1 MQKGSKGWA
10 GPVGWVQRP
19 KVMKVGFE
27 AETEVLSSDAFAV
40 VVGHLG
46 VEEAIDVVVDFA
58 GLGYVGVV
66 VVADDLIQQ
75 NGLLQRRGS
84 RLG

>member
-10 GPVGWVQRP
+10 GSVGWVQRP
-19 KVMKVGFE
+19 KLMKVGFE
-27 AETEVLSSDAFAV
+27 AETEEWSFDAFAV
-40 VVGHLG
+40 VDGHLD
-46 VEEAIDVVVDFA
+46 VEEAIDVVVGFA
-58 GLGYVGVV
+58 GLGCVGV

-75 NGLLQRRGS
+75 NGLLQWRGS